1 MGPIGSEY
9 SSKEAPALEKNV
21 TGFQP
26 LTRASTFV
34 KNYMDEP
41 FDGGF
46 HIESVKTTNGKPL
59 SYVIN
64 QTMMRVDLPSPIP
77 PGGQYSFPLS
87 GGIKSIITSPIE
99 PVRAT
104 SIFPKTE

>member
-41 FDGGF
+41 FDGDF
-46 HIESVKTTNGKPL
+46 MLNWLNHKWQATFL
-59 SYVIN
+59 SDQSN
-64 QTMMRVDLPSPIP
+64 HDA
-77 PGGQYSFPLS
+77 S
-87 GGIKSIITSPIE
+87 GSSELNFSGIT
-99 PVRAT
+99 
-104 SIFPKTE
+104 